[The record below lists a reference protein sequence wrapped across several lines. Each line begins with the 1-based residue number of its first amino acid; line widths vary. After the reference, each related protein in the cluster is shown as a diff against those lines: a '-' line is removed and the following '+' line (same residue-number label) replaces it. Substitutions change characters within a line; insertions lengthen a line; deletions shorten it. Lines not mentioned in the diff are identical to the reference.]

1 MDAQSQKIKSLVNG
15 DPRPSSTSFL
25 SQDQRDILR
34 IFLRNRLSVLGLV
47 IVVFWIVVAIVG
59 PTLAPLPPQE
69 MDIMNRRS
77 PPNASRPLGTD
88 WLGRDVFSRLLHGAP
103 ITLMIGV
110 VPIAIAIVIGVP
122 TGAIAGYFG
131 GRVETLI
138 MRTADIFLSVPALVL
153 AIAVTAAL
161 GPSLL
166 NAMIAVSVVWWPW
179 YTRLIHS
186 QTLIPL
192 EACFCR
198 GCNGIGSQS
207 PNYHRP
213 APFTQ
218 YGFVYLCERLLRPGL
233 CRSDYGGFGIHRH
246 GRAGSKS
253 RMGVGRQSRSSLY
266 ARVLVDICIPWRGHF
281 QRGAWIQSVGRWD
294 PRCIRSRNQGAL
306 TKMAQQSPLLEV
318 KNLHV
323 RFETLRGV
331 LQAVNGVDLTIY
343 PGQIV
348 GLIGESGS
356 GKSVTAKSILNVLS
370 TPPGITEGEIWYR
383 GQNLLELSARAMS
396 KIRGQRIAMVSQDP
410 MSSLNPVFTVGEQLR
425 DALLWADVVQ
435 NTTKEPSAWNLVNR
449 FTQAGR
455 RRFRQAAAQA
465 VDGLRQV
472 ELPAPQQQVKNFPHQ
487 LSGGMRQ
494 RVLTAMAWAGGPDL
508 IIADEPTTAL
518 DVTIQAQI
526 LMLLQELVQTR
537 GASILYISHDLGV
550 VAQLC
555 DRVAVMYA
563 GEIVEE
569 ANVLEIF
576 ENPQHPYTE
585 ALIQATTMASEEDLV
600 EIPGEVPNMLAP
612 PTGCHFWPRCPK
624 MVEQCTSEK
633 PRLAKVGQDHDSKCG
648 KVHGEWM

>member
-1 MDAQSQKIKSLVNG
+1 
-15 DPRPSSTSFL
+15 
-25 SQDQRDILR
+25 
-34 IFLRNRLSVLGLV
+34 
-47 IVVFWIVVAIVG
+47 
-59 PTLAPLPPQE
+59 
-69 MDIMNRRS
+69 
-77 PPNASRPLGTD
+77 
-88 WLGRDVFSRLLHGAP
+88 
-103 ITLMIGV
+103 
-110 VPIAIAIVIGVP
+110 
-122 TGAIAGYFG
+122 
-131 GRVETLI
+131 
-138 MRTADIFLSVPALVL
+138 
-153 AIAVTAAL
+153 
-161 GPSLL
+161 
-166 NAMIAVSVVWWPW
+166 
-179 YTRLIHS
+179 
-186 QTLIPL
+186 
-192 EACFCR
+192 
-198 GCNGIGSQS
+198 
-207 PNYHRP
+207 
-213 APFTQ
+213 
-218 YGFVYLCERLLRPGL
+218 
-233 CRSDYGGFGIHRH
+233 
-246 GRAGSKS
+246 
-253 RMGVGRQSRSSLY
+253 
-266 ARVLVDICIPWRGHF
+266 
-281 QRGAWIQSVGRWD
+281 
-294 PRCIRSRNQGAL
+294 
-306 TKMAQQSPLLEV
+306 MAQQSPLLEV

-396 KIRGQRIAMVSQDP
+396 KIRGQSIAMVSQDP